1 MSKEIELRAAD
12 DLAAQINKDHAEIM
26 AKVDAVKATATEIGS
41 MANHVGM
48 LLASA
53 RDTVGD
59 SFHHWLR
66 EKVEMPGVTAERY
79 IRHHRNYH
87 PGQLFLPGFKP
98 VEDRASV
105 QAQAE
110 ANAETAEGDTPTK
123 DEVPEV
129 SVRDIAAGWVY
140 DARRWFSQLL
150 VKMPPDRM
158 SEAQVVETL
167 RVVKPVRDAIY
178 AYERRLLALTGSMQE
193 GQQ

>member
-1 MSKEIELRAAD
+1 MSKQIERRAAD

-26 AKVDAVKATATEIGS
+26 AKVDEVKATAAEIGS

-48 LLASA
+48 LLSSA

-66 EKVEMPGVTAERY
+66 ERVEMPTITVERY
-79 IRHHRNYH
+79 IRHHKHYQ

-110 ANAETAEGDTPTK
+110 ANAESAEGDTPTK

-140 DARRWFSQLL
+140 DARRWFSQLIHR
-150 VKMPPDRM
+150 MPPDSM
-158 SEAQVVETL
+158 SAEQIEETL
-167 RVVKPVRDAIY
+167 RVVKPVRDAIF
-178 AYERRLLALTGSMQE
+178 AYEQRYVQLKGGA
-193 GQQ
+193 

>member
-12 DLAAQINKDHAEIM
+12 DLAAKINKDHAEIM

-59 SFHHWLR
+59 AFHHWLR

-140 DARRWFSQLL
+140 DARRWFSQLIHKL
-150 VKMPPDRM
+150 PPDKM
-158 SEAQVVETL
+158 DVEQVKETL
-167 RVVKPVRDAIY
+167 RVVRPVRDAIY
-178 AYERRLLALTGSMQE
+178 AYEKRLVALTGSAE
-193 GQQ
+193 E

>member
-12 DLAAQINKDHAEIM
+12 DLAAQINKGHEEVL
-26 AKVDAVKATATEIGS
+26 AKVVEVKSAAADIGII
-41 MANHVGM
+41 ANHVGM
-48 LLASA
+48 LLSSA

-66 EKVEMPGVTAERY
+66 ERIEMPSVAVERY

-87 PGQLFLPGFKP
+87 PGQLFLPGFKAL
-98 VEDRASV
+98 EDRASV

-150 VKMPPDRM
+150 VKMPPDKM
-158 SEAQVVETL
+158 SADQIEETL

-178 AYERRLLALTGSMQE
+178 AYEQRYVQLK
-193 GQQ
+193 GQS

>member
-1 MSKEIELRAAD
+1 MSKEIKLRAAD

-26 AKVDAVKATATEIGS
+26 AKVDSVKATAAEIGS

-48 LLASA
+48 LLSSA

-59 SFHHWLR
+59 AFHHWLR
-66 EKVEMPGVTAERY
+66 EKVTMPTVTVERY

-98 VEDRASV
+98 VEDRQSV

-110 ANAETAEGDTPTK
+110 ANAETAEGDTPKK
-123 DEVPEV
+123 DEHGDI

-150 VKMPPDRM
+150 VKMPPDKM
-158 SEAQVVETL
+158 TEEQVVETL
-167 RVVKPVRDAIY
+167 RVVKPVRDAIW
-178 AYERRLLALTGSMQE
+178 AYEKRLVALTGGEPSID
-193 GQQ
+193 

>member
-26 AKVDAVKATATEIGS
+26 AKVDAVKATAAEIGS

-48 LLASA
+48 LLSSA

-66 EKVEMPGVTAERY
+66 EKVEMPTVTVERY

-150 VKMPPDRM
+150 VKMPPDKM
-158 SEAQVVETL
+158 NAEQIEETL

-178 AYERRLLALTGSMQE
+178 AYEQRYVQLKGEA
-193 GQQ
+193 

>member
-1 MSKEIELRAAD
+1 MSKEIEKAAAQALAD
-12 DLAAQINKDHAEIM
+12 DINAKHAAIMVLVDGVKDV
-26 AKVDAVKATATEIGS
+26 AKEIGA
-41 MANHVGM
+41 MANEVGM
-48 LLASA
+48 ALTSA

-129 SVRDIAAGWVY
+129 SVWDIAAGWVY

-158 SEAQVVETL
+158 SEEQVVETL
-167 RVVKPVRDAIY
+167 RVVKPVRDAIW
-178 AYERRLLALTGSMQE
+178 AYEKRLVALTRGEPSID
-193 GQQ
+193 

>member
-1 MSKEIELRAAD
+1 MSKEIEKAAAD
-12 DLAAQINKDHAEIM
+12 ALAQDINVKHADIMARVADVKEQAAQIGAL
-26 AKVDAVKATATEIGS
+26 
-41 MANHVGM
+41 ANEVGM
-48 LLASA
+48 ALTSA

-59 SFHHWLR
+59 AFHHWLR

-140 DARRWFSQLL
+140 DARRWFSQLIH
-150 VKMPPDRM
+150 KMPPYQM
-158 SEAQVVETL
+158 NVAQIEDTL

-178 AYERRLLALTGSMQE
+178 AYEQRYVQLKGGAS
-193 GQQ
+193 

>member
-26 AKVDAVKATATEIGS
+26 ARVDAVKATATEIGS

-59 SFHHWLR
+59 AFHHWLR

-150 VKMPPDRM
+150 VKMPPDKM
-158 SEAQVVETL
+158 TEEQVVETL
-167 RVVKPVRDAIY
+167 KVVKPVRDAIY
-178 AYERRLLALTGSMQE
+178 AYEKRLVALTGGGEVES
-193 GQQ
+193 

>member
-1 MSKEIELRAAD
+1 
-12 DLAAQINKDHAEIM
+12 
-26 AKVDAVKATATEIGS
+26 
-41 MANHVGM
+41 
-48 LLASA
+48 
-53 RDTVGD
+53 
-59 SFHHWLR
+59 
-66 EKVEMPGVTAERY
+66 VTAERY

-140 DARRWFSQLL
+140 DARRWFSQLIHKL
-150 VKMPPDRM
+150 PPDKM
-158 SEAQVVETL
+158 DVEQVKETL
-167 RVVKPVRDAIY
+167 RVVRPVRDAIY
-178 AYERRLLALTGSMQE
+178 AYEKRLVALTGSAE
-193 GQQ
+193 E

>member
-12 DLAAQINKDHAEIM
+12 DLAAQINHDHAEIM
-26 AKVDAVKATATEIGS
+26 AKVDSVKAVAAEIGS

-48 LLASA
+48 LLSSA

-66 EKVEMPGVTAERY
+66 EKIEMPNVTVERY
-79 IRHHRNYH
+79 IRHHKHYH

-98 VEDRASV
+98 VEDRQSV

-110 ANAETAEGDTPTK
+110 ANAETAEGDTPKK
-123 DEVPEV
+123 DEHEDI

-140 DARRWFSQLL
+140 DARRWFSQLIHKL
-150 VKMPPDRM
+150 PPDQM
-158 SEAQVVETL
+158 NVAQVEDML
-167 RVVKPVRDAIY
+167 KVVKPVRDAIF
-178 AYERRLLALTGSMQE
+178 AYEQRYVQLKG
-193 GQQ
+193 GHG

>member
-26 AKVDAVKATATEIGS
+26 AKVDAVKATAAEIGS

-48 LLASA
+48 LLSSA

-66 EKVEMPGVTAERY
+66 EKVEMPTITVERY
-79 IRHHRNYH
+79 IRHHKHYH

-110 ANAETAEGDTPTK
+110 ANAETAQGDTPTK
-123 DEVPEV
+123 NEVPEV

-150 VKMPPDRM
+150 VKMPPDKM
-158 SEAQVVETL
+158 SAEQVEETL

-178 AYERRLLALTGSMQE
+178 AYEQRYVQLKGGEA
-193 GQQ
+193 